1 MKKQIKQKK
10 PRMTFAERLAGK
22 LLNIGDIDTGML
34 SDRSASWVCVKVGQY
49 SFNFTFDAKGEKIE
63 RLGLYKEVWQMVD
76 EKQLVSFDASKK
88 DKPSN
93 I

>member
-1 MKKQIKQKK
+1 MKKEIKPKK

-22 LLNIGDIDTGML
+22 LLNIGDIDTGTL
-34 SDRSASWVCVKVGQY
+34 SDKSGVWVCVKVGQY
-49 SFNFTFDAKGEKIE
+49 SFNFSFDGKGENIE

-88 DKPSN
+88 DTKL
-93 I
+93 